1 MHVDWM
7 WLLAGLMMF
16 GWLLV
21 ILAVAWLVTT
31 RPEQHPSVPTDRARE
46 ILADRYAQGEIDL
59 EEYRERLGTPREP
72 VSQR

>member
-1 MHVDWM
+1 
-7 WLLAGLMMF
+7 
-16 GWLLV
+16 
-21 ILAVAWLVTT
+21 
-31 RPEQHPSVPTDRARE
+31 VPTDRARE